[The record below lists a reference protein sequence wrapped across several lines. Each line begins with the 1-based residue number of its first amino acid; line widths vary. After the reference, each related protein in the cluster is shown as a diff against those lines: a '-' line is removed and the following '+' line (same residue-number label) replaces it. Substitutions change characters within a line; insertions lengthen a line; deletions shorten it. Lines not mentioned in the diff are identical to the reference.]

1 MWVWENFGEPSASLT
16 GFTHPSWV
24 EEASQLSSRLRNTQL
39 SHQSQ
44 PQLCPRAEA
53 ACPRITDLLTHI
65 CSGDFMLHLYGFFG
79 LLGTLAN
86 TELSSIQCHVLGCGL
101 WDECDRNRNQM
112 PLLAWRDSQL
122 SEGDRCTHTDEAKAG
137 RRGLSN
143 PPRCRGDDV
152 KPAHATQLSSWNDIA
167 AAAFMAAGIG
177 LAPAC

>member
-1 MWVWENFGEPSASLT
+1 MGKFWRAQCFFNRPYTSLMGGGSKPALLYIKKHT
-16 GFTHPSWV
+16 ALTSI
-24 EEASQLSSRLRNTQL
+24 
-39 SHQSQ
+39 Q

-53 ACPRITDLLTHI
+53 TCPRITDLLTHI

-86 TELSSIQCHVLGCGL
+86 TELSSIQCQDLGCGL

-122 SEGDRCTHTDEAKAG
+122 SEGDRCTHTNEAKAG

-143 PPRCRGDDV
+143 PPRCLGDDV
-152 KPAHATQLSSWNDIA
+152 KPVHATQLSSWNDIA